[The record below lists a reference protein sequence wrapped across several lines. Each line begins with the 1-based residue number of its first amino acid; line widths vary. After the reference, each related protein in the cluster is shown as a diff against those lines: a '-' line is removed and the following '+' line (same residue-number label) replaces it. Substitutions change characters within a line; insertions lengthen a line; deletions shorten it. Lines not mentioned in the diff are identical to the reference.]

1 MGKVKSTVITV
12 ILALL
17 MAVAAFFAFISF
29 PVGKVNRLNS
39 IASTIHLGA
48 DYSGYAYTTV
58 CPKGVLTAE
67 EYNLLDEKDDEGNA
81 TADKYTKVGS
91 LYAEKEKYE
100 NVDELKAQVAADASI
115 VNKRLGQKGYSSYSV
130 AVEDGLA
137 LKISVPTNYTYAAYK
152 GYDSTSLSNDLN
164 GATAVFTNM
173 IADGLLTLRTTDS
186 TITIDTDD
194 GDLTYV
200 PREDDLTDTALVNG
214 SKTYSLTGN
223 DDAAEYFSKVSAGSF
238 GTQAAITFDFTKEGR
253 SKFSSV
259 TTRAASSSSHIIYFF
274 VGDTQVLSFNC
285 TATVDQASLSLQSDS
300 RTSAENAAITLNSAI
315 KGDVLLTDFNAVSEV
330 LTSTAAGGEN
340 AALFALIASLIVLV
354 VLVVLSIVFFKRLGA
369 VNAMMAILM
378 ALVEVY
384 ALQLLSIQVTFAVIL
399 ASLIGLA
406 VLMTANAI
414 VFAEVKR
421 LVATGRTIQASVK
434 EAYKNVLMAVTDIHI
449 VLVVAA
455 LLFATVAVGELAA
468 CGLIMLVATVASY
481 VLYWFTRFMWYVT
494 SSPVR
499 DKFGFAGL
507 KRVVYEDD

>member
-12 ILALL
+12 ILAVL

-39 IASTIHLGA
+39 IASSIHLGA

-67 EYNLLDEKDDEGNA
+67 EYNLLDDKDEDGNA
-81 TADKYTKVGS
+81 KEDKYTESGS
-91 LYAEKEKYE
+91 FYVEKEKHE
-100 NVDELKAQVAADASI
+100 NIEALKKQVKEDAS
-115 VNKRLGQKGYSSYSV
+115 VLNARFGKKGYSSYFV

-152 GYDSTSLSNDLN
+152 GYDTTSASTELN
-164 GATAVFTNM
+164 NATAAFTSM
-173 IADGLLTLRTTDS
+173 IADGSLTLRTTDS
-186 TITIDTDD
+186 TITISSD
-194 GDLTYV
+194 GGDQTYV
-200 PREDDLTDTALVNG
+200 PREDDLTDTALVSG
-214 SKTYSLTGN
+214 SKTYLLTGN
-223 DDAAEYFSKVSAGSF
+223 DDASEYFKNISARSF
-238 GTQAAITFDFTKEGR
+238 GTQATISFDLTKEGR
-253 SKFSSV
+253 AKFSSV
-259 TTRAASSSSHIIYFF
+259 TTRAASSSSQVIYFF
-274 VGDTQVLSFNC
+274 LGDTQVLSFNC
-285 TATVDQASLSLQSDS
+285 TATVDQSTLTLSSDGI
-300 RTSAENAAITLNSAI
+300 TSAENAAITLNSAI
-315 KGDVLLTDFNAVSEV
+315 HGEVMKTDYNAVSEV

-340 AALFALIASLIVLV
+340 AALFALIASLVILV
-354 VLVVLSIVFFKRLGA
+354 ALVVLSVVFFKKLGA
-369 VNAMMAILM
+369 VNAMMAVIM

-384 ALQLLSIQVTFAVIL
+384 ALHLLSIQVTFAVIL
-399 ASLIGLA
+399 ASLLGLA
-406 VLMTANAI
+406 ILMVANAI

-434 EAYKNVLMAVTDIHI
+434 EAYKNVLTAVTDIHI

-468 CGLIMLVATVASY
+468 CGLILLIATVASY
-481 VLYWFTRFMWYVT
+481 VLYWFTRFMWYAL